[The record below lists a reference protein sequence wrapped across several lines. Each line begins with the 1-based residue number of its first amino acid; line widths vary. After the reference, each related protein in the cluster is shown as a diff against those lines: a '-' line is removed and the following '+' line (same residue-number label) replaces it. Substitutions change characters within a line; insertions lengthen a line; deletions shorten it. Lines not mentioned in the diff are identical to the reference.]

1 MRDVEAEERDDVEG
15 GKDGDG
21 EEEELGADE
30 EGEGVVPEVC
40 AASTGSALARRCES
54 ERQESTHT

>member
-1 MRDVEAEERDDVEG
+1 MRDVKAEERHDVEG

-30 EGEGVVPEVC
+30 ERQGIVSEVC
-40 AASTGSALARRCES
+40 EDRAEVSLL
-54 ERQESTHT
+54 